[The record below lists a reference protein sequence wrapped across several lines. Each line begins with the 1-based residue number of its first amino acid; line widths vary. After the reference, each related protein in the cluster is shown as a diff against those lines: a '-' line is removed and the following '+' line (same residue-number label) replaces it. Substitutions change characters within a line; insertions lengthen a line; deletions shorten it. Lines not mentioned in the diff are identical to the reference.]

1 MWPKNVTNKIFQR
14 IYHFISILAKNG
26 KLDPIKINQSSGD
39 QEPVVRPDGQKPRVK
54 SNILASQRNKHT
66 SSDKKADK
74 NGIFRH
80 SKKVESAEF
89 VFEPTTLR
97 SLDLLTTT
105 PPSSTASETAAA
117 TGEVSK
123 ADRSS
128 HTSSADITTEVPVS
142 STPPT
147 SLLDVFLSTQVLNTR
162 AVDPTLASL
171 HEKMKSEFK
180 IQRHRV
186 KRKKRKSVK
195 KQLTAEEPNQSEL
208 PEKLKV

>member
-1 MWPKNVTNKIFQR
+1 MKNFKKI
-14 IYHFISILAKNG
+14 YYLISILAKNG
-26 KLDPIKINQSSGD
+26 KLDAIKINQSSGD

-54 SNILASQRNKHT
+54 SNILASQRNKQT

-105 PPSSTASETAAA
+105 PPSPTAETAVA
-117 TGEVSK
+117 TGELHQVSK

>member
-1 MWPKNVTNKIFQR
+1 MTSTNKIFQR
-14 IYHFISILAKNG
+14 IYYYLISILAKNG

-105 PPSSTASETAAA
+105 PPSSTVAA

>member
-1 MWPKNVTNKIFQR
+1 M
-14 IYHFISILAKNG
+14 
-26 KLDPIKINQSSGD
+26 
-39 QEPVVRPDGQKPRVK
+39 VRPDGQKPRVK

-105 PPSSTASETAAA
+105 PPSSTAAP

-123 ADRSS
+123 ADSSS